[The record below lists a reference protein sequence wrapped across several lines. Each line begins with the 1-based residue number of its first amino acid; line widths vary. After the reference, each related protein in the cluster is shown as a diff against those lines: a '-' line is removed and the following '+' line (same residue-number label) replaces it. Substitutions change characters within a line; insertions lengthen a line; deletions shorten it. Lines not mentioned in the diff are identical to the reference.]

1 MNTIIS
7 GSNPKTVNFYSA
19 YMDMLGVA
27 NESYN
32 SVNIGLKR
40 AIVNPSVINIVLII
54 ENRDDFLIYSKNKI
68 NIDTYTKNL
77 LIICVDEKLKQ
88 SLSGPKI
95 IVFNHKEITMGFA
108 TTLTKLKICKPY
120 LQGANTEKTPEKI
133 FEHIKFMLA
142 KGNITLPIENE
153 CALNVLSALEQDNIT
168 FKAIDDMTKVDPALH
183 SGIIKM
189 ANSAY
194 YSGAFSEIKDVQKA
208 LVRVGLSNVKAFL
221 INFINKSIASNKEL
235 LFAEEISESVSKSLK
250 IASLCYVMADFFRV
264 CSTTA
269 MFSTG
274 MLSKLG
280 EIFMYAII
288 SDYISGE
295 DFEGHK
301 PEGYKAMVDRNS
313 LMVGGMLLKKWKFP
327 EDYYIPVLSSNSLN
341 ENSYMNETRILF
353 LACHMVNY
361 FDTGEAGK
369 EITDALKL
377 TNIQLSDKQL
387 NRIRTEAQKHL
398 NEIMSILS

>member
-1 MNTIIS
+1 
-7 GSNPKTVNFYSA
+7 
-19 YMDMLGVA
+19 
-27 NESYN
+27 
-32 SVNIGLKR
+32 
-40 AIVNPSVINIVLII
+40 
-54 ENRDDFLIYSKNKI
+54 
-68 NIDTYTKNL
+68 
-77 LIICVDEKLKQ
+77 
-88 SLSGPKI
+88 
-95 IVFNHKEITMGFA
+95 
-108 TTLTKLKICKPY
+108 
-120 LQGANTEKTPEKI
+120 
-133 FEHIKFMLA
+133 MLA